1 MSVEW
6 DEELIAG
13 LESGLH
19 NCGSDE
25 CQERQ
30 RAVRL
35 ARAEHTARLEAEA
48 QARHLAVENG
58 RTAARMMMAE
68 AERDALAEK
77 VSRAKE
83 VLRDK
88 EPGTWIAE
96 ETGIL
101 GPRAVLQFVFNDL
114 DKAFAILSDGE
125 GR

>member
-68 AERDALAEK
+68 DARDALAEK
-77 VSRAKE
+77 VSQIQESLAAFTKY
-83 VLRDK
+83 
-88 EPGTWIAE
+88 PG
-96 ETGIL
+96 
-101 GPRAVLQFVFNDL
+101 
-114 DKAFAILSDGE
+114 AFDDATIHSLIRGFAAILSDQE

>member
-48 QARHLAVENG
+48 
-58 RTAARMMMAE
+58 
-68 AERDALAEK
+68 ERDALVERVDRLAP
-77 VSRAKE
+77 V
-83 VLRDK
+83 V
-88 EPGTWIAE
+88 T
-96 ETGIL
+96 
-101 GPRAVLQFVFNDL
+101 AVLAWINDEAVGHEEASSGYRQAAWDVRRVVL
-114 DKAFAILSDGE
+114 NADAAILSDQE